1 MCRLLGVVAV
11 RPAPLTELLAADLPQ
26 FLALACEH
34 KDGWGVAYRDEEGL
48 IQSYKDT
55 ASAENN
61 DVLMKKLGDTVTD
74 MAVLHLRMAS
84 PGSPIELGN
93 THPFG
98 DVRAAFAHNGQIEPA
113 TCLDDL
119 IGPDLLEHAEG
130 ETDSERFFLA
140 VRHRL
145 DQGETPVAALSATSR
160 DIHQRAR
167 SVISLNSMLLTPE
180 ALYAYTEHD
189 PDSEVIG
196 RRGPG
201 FFGLKYRQSPEI
213 TVVASQGW
221 PQPTSTWATIPEQ
234 GVLKVPSGP
243 GPAVVHES

>member
-84 PGSPIELGN
+84 PGSRSSSGTPIRSG
-93 THPFG
+93 
-98 DVRAAFAHNGQIEPA
+98 
-113 TCLDDL
+113 TCA
-119 IGPDLLEHAEG
+119 P
-130 ETDSERFFLA
+130 
-140 VRHRL
+140 
-145 DQGETPVAALSATSR
+145 PSR
-160 DIHQRAR
+160 TTAR
-167 SVISLNSMLLTPE
+167 SSRP
-180 ALYAYTEHD
+180 
-189 PDSEVIG
+189 
-196 RRGPG
+196 
-201 FFGLKYRQSPEI
+201 
-213 TVVASQGW
+213 
-221 PQPTSTWATIPEQ
+221 
-234 GVLKVPSGP
+234 
-243 GPAVVHES
+243 PAWTT